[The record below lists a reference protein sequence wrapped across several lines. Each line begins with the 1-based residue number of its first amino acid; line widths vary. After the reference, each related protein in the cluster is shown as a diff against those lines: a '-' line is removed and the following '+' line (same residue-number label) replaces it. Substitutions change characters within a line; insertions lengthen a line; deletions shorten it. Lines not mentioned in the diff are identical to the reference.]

1 MRKIIVVLFLFFLVW
16 GIVALSVDGL
26 ASKPDEVFPMANQH
40 ITWMHEKNP

>member
-1 MRKIIVVLFLFFLVW
+1 MKKIIAIIILMFLVW
-16 GIVALSVDGL
+16 WIVALSVDGL